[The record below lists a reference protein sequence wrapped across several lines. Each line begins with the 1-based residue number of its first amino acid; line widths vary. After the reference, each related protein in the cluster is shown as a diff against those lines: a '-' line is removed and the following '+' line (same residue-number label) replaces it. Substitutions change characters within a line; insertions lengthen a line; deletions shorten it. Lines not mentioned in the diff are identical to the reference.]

1 MSLLDAHIATL
12 GEENWGVIGSSLGG
26 YYATYLAEKH
36 NVNAV
41 VINPAVEAYTLL
53 EPLLGDNTN
62 YHSHETFEL
71 TKQHLQELKGLEVAK
86 IASPEKTL
94 LLTQTG
100 DEVLDYTKGVDY
112 YKGAKQIVIDG
123 GSHGF
128 DDYADY
134 LDIIFEHL
142 QR

>member
-26 YYATYLAEKH
+26 YYATYLAEKY

-41 VINPAVEAYTLL
+41 VINPAVEAYILL

-71 TKQHLQELKGLEVAK
+71 TKQHLQELKEIEVVK
-86 IASPEKTL
+86 ITSPEKTL
-94 LLTQTG
+94 LLTQMG
-100 DEVLDYTKGVDY
+100 DEVLDYTKGVNY
-112 YKGAKQIVIDG
+112 YNGAKLIVIHG
-123 GSHGF
+123 GNHGF

-134 LDIIFEHL
+134 LDITLEHL
-142 QR
+142 KR